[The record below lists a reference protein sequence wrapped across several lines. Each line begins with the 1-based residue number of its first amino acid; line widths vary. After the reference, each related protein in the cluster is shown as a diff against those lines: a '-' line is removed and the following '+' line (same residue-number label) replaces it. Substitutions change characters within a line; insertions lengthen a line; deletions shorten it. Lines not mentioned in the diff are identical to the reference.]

1 MRCCRTVQGKLE
13 ERLPFMSLTF
23 PESFKQAHPQLYRNL
38 QQNVD
43 RLSTPFDLHE
53 TLLDLLDV
61 TRVDVP
67 LKHNARGAY
76 RALPP
81 DDVLLSPVR
90 HLTSRIVSL
99 TGLRWDA

>member
-1 MRCCRTVQGKLE
+1 MQGKLE

-67 LKHNARGAY
+67 LKHNARGAC
-76 RALPP
+76 RVLSSGG
-81 DDVLLSPVR
+81 VLLSLVR
-90 HLTSRIVSL
+90 HVT
-99 TGLRWDA
+99 